1 MANKDVSS
9 QSIVQGIIDAL
20 RTEFGADYT
29 YYANKV
35 PQNFKEP
42 AFSVRQISANMDL
55 IRGRRYLRRGLFR
68 IVYFAGERKAPE
80 QEMNAVADR
89 LYPVLEYIKM
99 GDGLIRGTDME
110 HETEDE
116 ELHFTVHYDIFVMR
130 PRPEAPLMQKLELE
144 VGTKEQEYGNE

>member
-1 MANKDVSS
+1 MVKDVSS

-20 RTEFGADYT
+20 RSEFGADYT

-42 AFSVRQISANMDL
+42 AFYVRQVSASMDH
-55 IRGRRYLRRGLFR
+55 IRGRRYFRRGLFR
-68 IVYFAGERKAPE
+68 IVYFADERKTPE

-99 GDGLIRGTDME
+99 DGDLIRGTDME
-110 HETEDE
+110 HETENE
-116 ELHFTVHYDIFVMR
+116 ELHFTVHYDIFLLRSR
-130 PRPEAPLMQKLELE
+130 PKAPPMEKLELN
-144 VGTKEQEYGNE
+144 VGIKEQ

>member
-1 MANKDVSS
+1 MANKDVTS

-42 AFSVRQISANMDL
+42 AFYVRQVSASMD
-55 IRGRRYLRRGLFR
+55 IICGRRYLRRGLFR
-68 IVYFAGERKAPE
+68 IVYFAGERKTPE
-80 QEMNAVADR
+80 QEMNGVADR

-99 GDGLIRGTDME
+99 DGDLIRGTEME
-110 HETEDE
+110 HETENE

-130 PRPEAPLMQKLELE
+130 PRPEAPLMQELQLK
-144 VGTKEQEYGNE
+144 VDLKEQ

>member
-20 RTEFGADYT
+20 RNEFGEEYT
-29 YYANKV
+29 YYVNKV

-42 AFSVRQISANMDL
+42 AFYVRQISADMEL
-55 IRGRRYLRRGLFR
+55 ICGRRYLRRSLFR
-68 IVYFAGERKAPE
+68 IVYFAGERKTPE

-99 GDGLIRGTDME
+99 DGGLIRGTDME
-110 HETEDE
+110 HETEDD
-116 ELHFTVHYDIFVMR
+116 ELHFSVHYDFFVMR
-130 PRPEAPLMQKLELE
+130 PLPETVVMGKLIQEQSI
-144 VGTKEQEYGNE
+144 KEQ

>member
-1 MANKDVSS
+1 MVKDVSS

-20 RTEFGADYT
+20 RSEFGADYT

-42 AFSVRQISANMDL
+42 AFYVRQVSASMDL

-68 IVYFAGERKAPE
+68 IVYFADERKTPE

-89 LYPVLEYIKM
+89 LYLALEYIKM
-99 GDGLIRGTDME
+99 DDDLIRGTDME
-110 HETEDE
+110 HETENE
-116 ELHFTVHYDIFVMR
+116 ELHFTVHYDIFLLRSR
-130 PRPEAPLMQKLELE
+130 PKAPPMEKLELN
-144 VGTKEQEYGNE
+144 VRIKEQ

>member
-20 RTEFGADYT
+20 RSEFGADYT

-42 AFSVRQISANMDL
+42 AFYVRQISASMDL

-68 IVYFAGERKAPE
+68 IVYFAGERKKPG
-80 QEMNAVADR
+80 QEMNAVVDR

-99 GDGLIRGTDME
+99 DGDLIRGTGME

-130 PRPEAPLMQKLELE
+130 PLPETVLMQKL
-144 VGTKEQEYGNE
+144 VQNQSIKEQ

>member
-1 MANKDVSS
+1 MANEDVSS

-20 RTEFGADYT
+20 HTEFGTDYT
-29 YYANKV
+29 YYANKA

-42 AFSVRQISANMDL
+42 AFYVRQVSASMDL

-68 IVYFAGERKAPE
+68 IVYFAGERKTPE
-80 QEMNAVADR
+80 QEMNGVADR

-99 GDGLIRGTDME
+99 DGDLIRGTEME

-130 PRPEAPLMQKLELE
+130 PHPEAPLMQELQLK
-144 VGTKEQEYGNE
+144 VDLKEQ

>member
-1 MANKDVSS
+1 MAKDVAS
-9 QSIVQGIIDAL
+9 QAIVQGIIDAL

-42 AFSVRQISANMDL
+42 AFYVRQISAGMEL

-68 IVYFAGERKAPE
+68 IVYFAENRKTPE

-89 LYPVLEYIKM
+89 MYPVLEYIKM
-99 GDGLIRGTDME
+99 DGDLIRGTEME
-110 HETEDE
+110 HETEDN
-116 ELHFTVHYDIFVMR
+116 ELHFSVHYDIFLLR
-130 PRPEAPLMQKLELE
+130 PRPDVPLMQELIQKQNL
-144 VGTKEQEYGNE
+144 KE

>member
-9 QSIVQGIIDAL
+9 QSIVQGLIDAL
-20 RTEFGADYT
+20 RSEFGADYT

-42 AFSVRQISANMDL
+42 AFYVRQISASMDL

-68 IVYFAGERKAPE
+68 IVYFAGERKKPE
-80 QEMNAVADR
+80 QEINAVVDR

-99 GDGLIRGTDME
+99 DGDLIRGTDME

-130 PRPEAPLMQKLELE
+130 PLPETVLMQKL
-144 VGTKEQEYGNE
+144 VQNQSIKEQ

>member
-20 RTEFGADYT
+20 HTEFGADYT

-42 AFSVRQISANMDL
+42 AFYVRQVSASMDL
-55 IRGRRYLRRGLFR
+55 ILGRRYLRRGLFR
-68 IVYFAGERKAPE
+68 IVYFAGKRKTPE
-80 QEMNAVADR
+80 QEMNGVADR

-99 GDGLIRGTDME
+99 DGDLIRGTEME
-110 HETEDE
+110 HEIEDE

-130 PRPEAPLMQKLELE
+130 PRPEAPLMQELQLK
-144 VGTKEQEYGNE
+144 VDLKEQ